1 MVNYFQVFYF
11 LGLSLSFT
19 SSTILI
25 VLLSRINYKDH
36 STKLRIYLALIDI
49 ISSISLA
56 IPFIPE
62 SNPLYICAY
71 NSLYYFV
78 IMFHGFWVY
87 FISLSLYLII
97 VHKQDTL
104 KQFTSASF
112 FVFALIS
119 SGATILPLM
128 LPYDDQDCFVLNN
141 PHSMF
146 IYLIIT
152 LISFEMLILIFIS
165 YFYILIRRTLK
176 SEISKID
183 TKSRSNRLL
192 CLRLLGYPILFFVF
206 TLFSEL
212 NLFQYLL
219 SNQKTSFELYEI
231 RIIVIVYYP
240 LFNSLLYGY
249 TKSSKKYL
257 WYLLLKM
264 PDYKESQEILNDIRE
279 VGLIQDRVFL
289 DLADI
294 SESDIFNE

>member
-1 MVNYFQVFYF
+1 MVNYFLVFYF
-11 LGLSLSFT
+11 LGLGLSFS

-25 VLLSRINYKDH
+25 VLLSRMNYKDH

-49 ISSISLA
+49 ISSISLG
-56 IPFIPE
+56 IPFIPVP
-62 SNPLYICAY
+62 NPLYNCAY

-78 IMFHGFWVY
+78 IMFHGFWVF

-97 VHKQDTL
+97 VHKQETL
-104 KQFTSASF
+104 NQFTSASF

-119 SGATILPLM
+119 LGASMLPLM
-128 LPYDDQDCFVLNN
+128 LPYDDEDCFVLKN
-141 PHSMF
+141 PNSMLV
-146 IYLIIT
+146 YLSVT
-152 LISFEMLILIFIS
+152 LISFEILILVLIS
-165 YFYILIRRTLK
+165 FFYFRIRKTLK
-176 SEISKID
+176 NEISKID
-183 TKSRSNRLL
+183 TKSHSNHLL
-192 CLRLLGYPILFFVF
+192 CLRLLGYPILFFIF
-206 TLFSEL
+206 TMFSEL
-212 NLFQYLL
+212 ILFQYLMK
-219 SNQKTSFELYEI
+219 SQNKVIELYEI

-264 PDYKESQEILNDIRE
+264 PDYKESQEIINDIRG

-294 SESDIFNE
+294 SESEIFND

>member
-1 MVNYFQVFYF
+1 MVKYFQVFYF
-11 LGLSLSFT
+11 LGLSLSLT

-49 ISSISLA
+49 ISSISLG

-62 SNPLYICAY
+62 FNPLYICAY

-78 IMFHGFWVY
+78 IMFHGFWVF

-97 VHKQDTL
+97 VHKQETL
-104 KQFTSASF
+104 KQFTTASF

-119 SGATILPLM
+119 SLATMLPLM
-128 LPYDDQDCFVLNN
+128 LPYNDQDCFVLNN
-141 PHSMF
+141 PNSMF

-152 LISFEMLILIFIS
+152 LISFEILILICIT
-165 YFYILIRRTLK
+165 YFYIRIRKTLK

-183 TKSRSNRLL
+183 TKSHSNRLL
-192 CLRLLGYPILFFVF
+192 CLRLLGYPILFFIF
-206 TLFSEL
+206 TIFSEL

-219 SNQKTSFELYEI
+219 KNQKQTFELYEI

-257 WYLLLKM
+257 WYLLLKL
-264 PDYKESQEILNDIRE
+264 PDYKESQEILNDIRG

-294 SESDIFNE
+294 SESEIFND

>member
-1 MVNYFQVFYF
+1 MVNYFLAFYF
-11 LGLSLSFT
+11 LGLGLSFT

-25 VLLSRINYKDH
+25 VLLSRMNYKDH

-49 ISSISLA
+49 ISSISLG
-56 IPFIPE
+56 IPFIPVP
-62 SNPLYICAY
+62 NPLYNCAY

-78 IMFHGFWVY
+78 IMFHGFWVF

-97 VHKQDTL
+97 VHKQETL
-104 KQFTSASF
+104 NQFTSASF

-119 SGATILPLM
+119 LGASMLPLM
-128 LPYDDQDCFVLNN
+128 LPYNDQDCFVLNN
-141 PHSMF
+141 PNSML
-146 IYLIIT
+146 IYLSIT
-152 LISFEMLILIFIS
+152 LISFEILILLLIS
-165 YFYILIRRTLK
+165 FFYFRIRKTLK
-176 SEISKID
+176 NEISKID
-183 TKSRSNRLL
+183 TKSHSNHLL
-192 CLRLLGYPILFFVF
+192 CLRLLGYPILFFIF
-206 TLFSEL
+206 TMFSEL
-212 NLFQYLL
+212 ILFQYLL
-219 SNQKTSFELYEI
+219 KNHRKIIELYEI

-264 PDYKESQEILNDIRE
+264 PDYKESQEILNDIRG

-294 SESDIFNE
+294 SESEIFND